1 MLCRAW
7 SISLLTSEFSGNSNE
22 GEIAL
27 YVIGEGRSHLSCHLQ
42 TLSRTHPLPILY
54 LEPIIT
60 TFVALTMHL
69 TPSLLDNTNCKPR
82 ALEPYH
88 NWRRCKVLLRP
99 PIPLMMHYLTG
110 LLVTL
115 LVVFFVLSLPLLVVA
130 FVGSKGSVI
139 QLHMLL
145 QNSLSILKSLCCNKD
160 NLPRVLDSCL

>member
-54 LEPIIT
+54 LEPIIM

-82 ALEPYH
+82 ALEPYR
-88 NWRRCKVLLRP
+88 NWRRCKVL
-99 PIPLMMHYLTG
+99 MHYLTG

-115 LVVFFVLSLPLLVVA
+115 LVVFYVLSLPLLVVA

-160 NLPRVLDSCL
+160 NLPRVLDYCL

>member
-1 MLCRAW
+1 M
-7 SISLLTSEFSGNSNE
+7 SSLVNKLTNKWIFRQQQWRRNCF
-22 GEIAL
+22 
-27 YVIGEGRSHLSCHLQ
+27 VCDRGRKKSPIFHLQ

-54 LEPIIT
+54 LEPIIM